1 MLQEQQHLTVQHL
14 DHPMLIRHLAKRNDG
29 KSSTHRSE
37 SADLE
42 PLEFAASC
50 CVLRATCCITLAL
63 VIVPLQQQFVV
74 VVVDMMSKRLAVV
87 DVDSHQH
94 KIAHRLLLNTIAL
107 LLDRVA
113 RFPDVHQ
120 DLH

>member
-14 DHPMLIRHLAKRNDG
+14 DAPVLIRHLAKRNAD
-29 KSSTHRSE
+29 KSSTHRSD

-42 PLEFAASC
+42 PLEFVASC
-50 CVLRATCCITLAL
+50 CVLRATFGITLAL
-63 VIVPLQQQFVV
+63 VIVRRHKQFVV
-74 VVVDMMSKRLAVV
+74 GDVDVRCKRLAV
-87 DVDSHQH
+87 VDSHQH
-94 KIAHRLLLNTIAL
+94 KIVHRLLFDTIAL